1 MIRKQQEEVTIG
13 TYEDLLEY
21 YKDVKPIGQD
31 FEKEFLSEQKPG
43 FKFQLGSLSI
53 KEQLDNNVKN
63 KLLYALVFYCKL
75 LDTSEDKY
83 NTSITVAS
91 DLIKIISQERKELTE
106 SLLPKEV
113 KL

>member
-1 MIRKQQEEVTIG
+1 MIHKQQEEVTIG

-21 YKDVKPIGQD
+21 YKDIKPIGQD

-43 FKFQLGSLSI
+43 FKFQLGSLTI

-75 LDTSEDKY
+75 LDISKD
-83 NTSITVAS
+83 NTNITMTS
-91 DLIKIISQERKELTE
+91 DLIKIISQERKELAE